1 MKPVFVFDWNGT
13 LLDDANAL
21 LQTTNTI
28 LERFGRPTI
37 DLDTF
42 RDHSDVPLSILFRN
56 VGMSEEEVAAVDH
69 DGGAIFHDTYEPLA
83 DKAELRIGARA
94 MLELVRQEAA
104 SSIIVSN
111 HIVAP
116 LVAQLQRLGI
126 DRYFNG
132 VLAFESR
139 ATQYKTMSKGERLR
153 RYMEQNDI
161 NPETTF
167 IIGDMPVETN
177 IARSLGLI
185 SISITGGFVSES
197 RLRAAKPDHIIHN
210 YHELL
215 PIVQTH
221 GFFLNG

>member
-1 MKPVFVFDWNGT
+1 MKPALVFDWNGT

-21 LQTTNTI
+21 LQTTNII

-42 RDHSDVPLSILFRN
+42 RDHCDVPLSILFRN
-56 VGMSEEEVAAVDH
+56 VGMSEAEVAAVDY

-83 DKAELRIGARA
+83 DKADLRVGART
-94 MLELVRQEAA
+94 MLELVRQEAT

-116 LVAQLQRLGI
+116 LVAQLRRLGI
-126 DRYFNG
+126 DRYFND

-161 NPETTF
+161 NPESTF

-185 SISITGGFVSES
+185 SISITGGFVSEA

-215 PIVQTH
+215 PIVQAH
-221 GFFLNG
+221 GFF